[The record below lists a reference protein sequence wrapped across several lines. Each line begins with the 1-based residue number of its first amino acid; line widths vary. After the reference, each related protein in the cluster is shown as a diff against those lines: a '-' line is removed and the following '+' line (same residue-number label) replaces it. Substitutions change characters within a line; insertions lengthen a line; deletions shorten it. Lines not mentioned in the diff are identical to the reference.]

1 MQLIKFDPL
10 RDVKTIEDEIESMLR
25 EGWSWSPVIAP
36 LFALD
41 MYEEDNTLVTEVAL
55 PQFKKKDIKVTV
67 DSGGIEIAATHS
79 SDEKSKKESARHY
92 YRQES
97 RQDYWRRINLPP
109 EAEWAAASGE
119 FKDGILSVKIPLNPS
134 ETTKSVDIK

>member
-10 RDVKTIEDEIESMLR
+10 RDVQTIEDEIESMLR
-25 EGWSWSPVIAP
+25 DGWSWSPAIAP

-41 MYEEDNTLVTEVAL
+41 MYEEDNILVTEVAL
-55 PQFKKKDIKVTV
+55 PQFKKDEIKVRV

-79 SDEKSKKESARHY
+79 SKDDQKKGAARRY

-119 FKDGILSVKIPLNPS
+119 FKDGMLTIKIPLNPS